1 VAALEKLLEQH
12 AGQFAAVIMEPVNFT
27 EPVAGYL
34 QHVKEL
40 AHKHGAL
47 LIFDEICSGFHFG
60 LGGAQKRYNVIPDM
74 ACFGKAMGN
83 GFPIACVVGRAEVM
97 KTFEEI
103 FFSFTF
109 GGEVASMAAAM
120 TVLDV
125 LETTDTLARMEAQG
139 RILQDGFNALA
150 KLAGL
155 SERLTCVG
163 HPTWSL
169 IRFRDAAG
177 KDSLLLRSL
186 VSQELVKRGVLSLV
200 THNLTAAHDHI
211 AVQQTLEV
219 YAAVFKT
226 VAGWLQERDPASFLE
241 GKMIQPVFRV
251 R

>member
-1 VAALEKLLEQH
+1 MAALEKLLEQH
-12 AGQFAAVIMEPVNFT
+12 PDQFAAVIMEPVNFT
-27 EPVAGYL
+27 EPAAGYL
-34 QHVKEL
+34 QQVKEL

-47 LIFDEICSGFHFG
+47 LIFDEICSGFHYG

-83 GFPIACVVGRAEVM
+83 GFPIACVVGCTEVM

-125 LETTDTLARMEAQG
+125 LETTDTLTRMEAQG

-155 SERLTCVG
+155 ADRLTCVG

-169 IRFRDAAG
+169 IRFRDADG

-200 THNLTAAHDHI
+200 THNMTAAHDHI
-211 AVQQTLEV
+211 AVQKTLEV

-226 VAGWLQERDPASFLE
+226 VAGWLQEKDPANFLE